1 MPPLPPRSMDAVS
14 SLRQIVERSITLPL
28 QNVKHWSQNSSFKI
42 DALGLVTLLGAE
54 EVNGSVGHLQR
65 RRYTEYLPL
74 LAAFVIAGN
83 RFTTEQ
89 PGFVIYN
96 LTDGITSTELK
107 GWFTRWLMSQTV
119 NNATTELVWQP
130 RQKHTHTKR
139 SIAPT
144 IAFLLVAPLLV
155 CTILIGDWYGVGNA
169 GAIII
174 SIFTRVFLLWH
185 LREARDEVAK
195 PPKEAKPPYPLKT
208 LCIIRSDGKM
218 INCRAPASV
227 LYTFTNDCEV
237 KHKIFYKMAR
247 RLGWLALGV
256 HMCILG
262 MCTLFTQIYTVILL
276 VLSTW
281 ALCSD
286 FDFDI
291 GRTPLGPTPTDE
303 FTKRE
308 SKIPF
313 NSDWDVKKTDHPKWR
328 KSTDE
333 KNPKPI
339 KWDRRQVAWARI
351 QPTVQEETM
360 MERWNLLPY
369 KENTSWWEAYKKLK
383 RELAATSDIN
393 RNPPVTPP
401 MIMQTR
407 PSFPQTISTRPL
419 LHPNTPSTSG
429 TSNSYVGD
437 TPTPGA
443 SRSSSPGA
451 MGAAGRGPANPATSV

>member
-1 MPPLPPRSMDAVS
+1 MPPPFYSVDATM
-14 SLRQIVERSITLPL
+14 SLRQLTKRDITLPL
-28 QNVKHWSQNSSFKI
+28 ENVKSWSENSTFQI

-83 RFTTEQ
+83 RFTTDQ

-107 GWFTRWLMSQTV
+107 GWFTRWLMSQSV
-119 NNATTELVWQP
+119 NNATTVLEWKKCE
-130 RQKHTHTKR
+130 KHTPAK
-139 SIAPT
+139 SLIAP
-144 IAFLLVAPLLV
+144 ALSFALVMPLLV
-155 CTILIGDWYGVGNA
+155 CAVLIEDWYGVGNA

-174 SIFTRVFLLWH
+174 SIFTRVYLLWQ
-185 LREARDEVAK
+185 LRHARDEVAK
-195 PPKEAKPPYPLKT
+195 PPTKPGAKNDVKE

-218 INCRAPASV
+218 ITCQAPASV
-227 LYTFTNDCEV
+227 LDTFTKDCEV
-237 KHKIFYKMAR
+237 KHKVYYKMAR

-291 GRTPLGPTPTDE
+291 GRAQVEGRKDDE
-303 FTKRE
+303 FTK
-308 SKIPF
+308 KVTKMPF
-313 NSDWDVKKTDHPKWR
+313 NGDWEVIKTDYPKWKKT
-328 KSTDE
+328 STEPE
-333 KNPKPI
+333 KPSSV

-351 QPTVQEETM
+351 QPTPQQEKM
-360 MERWNLLPY
+360 MTRWNLLPY
-369 KENTSWWEAYKKLK
+369 KENTDWWEAYRNLK
-383 RELAATSDIN
+383 EELRPATGNTGTSPMTPPTQTLAARPPFTQTS
-393 RNPPVTPP
+393 
-401 MIMQTR
+401 
-407 PSFPQTISTRPL
+407 STQPL
-419 LHPNTPSTSG
+419 IRTPSTTG
-429 TSNSYVGD
+429 TSASSIGG

-443 SRSSSPGA
+443 SRSPSPGYLSA
-451 MGAAGRGPANPATSV
+451 QRTTSANPSPSV

>member
-130 RQKHTHTKR
+130 REKHTHTKR
-139 SIAPT
+139 LIAPT

-313 NSDWDVKKTDHPKWR
+313 NSDWDVKKTIYGR
-328 KSTDE
+328 EESET
-333 KNPKPI
+333 N
-339 KWDRRQVAWARI
+339 QVG
-351 QPTVQEETM
+351 Q
-360 MERWNLLPY
+360 
-369 KENTSWWEAYKKLK
+369 
-383 RELAATSDIN
+383 
-393 RNPPVTPP
+393 
-401 MIMQTR
+401 
-407 PSFPQTISTRPL
+407 
-419 LHPNTPSTSG
+419 TPSRLGSH
-429 TSNSYVGD
+429 
-437 TPTPGA
+437 PA
-443 SRSSSPGA
+443 HR
-451 MGAAGRGPANPATSV
+451 AGRDHDGALESPSLQRKHLLVGGIQEVEARAGSNVRH

>member
-14 SLRQIVERSITLPL
+14 SLRQLVERSITLPL

-174 SIFTRVFLLWH
+174 SIFTRVYLLWH
-185 LREARDEVAK
+185 LRGARDEVAK
-195 PPKEAKPPYPLKT
+195 PPKDTQPPYLLKT

-237 KHKIFYKMAR
+237 KHKVFYKMAR

-291 GRTPLGPTPTDE
+291 GRTPLGPKNPDE

-313 NSDWDVKKTDHPKWR
+313 NGDWDVKKTDHPKWK

-333 KNPKPI
+333 KSPDSI

-360 MERWNLLPY
+360 MKRWNLLPY
-369 KENTSWWEAYKKLK
+369 EENTSWWEAYEKLK
-383 RELAATSDIN
+383 RELAAASDIN

-407 PSFPQTISTRPL
+407 PSFPQTTSTRPL

-429 TSNSYVGD
+429 TYSSYVGD

-451 MGAAGRGPANPATSV
+451 VGAAGRASADPATSV